1 MSVFQNTRHNFGA
14 KDSPTCANY
23 NLRRTAV
30 DNKNRYLGAAYAV
43 SNSFHMDDYLVSVK
57 SPETALTLSRSLV
70 ELLKL
75 VGLNHTKFISNVLNL
90 SFKLYPLKPTQ
101 KTGRSI
107 LPLRFFRKP
116 HCMLS
121 FCVLRVR
128 LHRSCRPVYRT
139 RKFATERYLAI
150 EWPTV
155 GRPPVK

>member
-43 SNSFHMDDYLVSVK
+43 SNSFHMDDYFVSVK

-90 SFKLYPLKPTQ
+90 SFKLYPP
-101 KTGRSI
+101 KTNAKN
-107 LPLRFFRKP
+107 RKEYFTAAIFP
-116 HCMLS
+116 ETALHVI
-121 FCVLRVR
+121 VL
-128 LHRSCRPVYRT
+128 C
-139 RKFATERYLAI
+139 
-150 EWPTV
+150 
-155 GRPPVK
+155 PPCSTP